1 MRTANNQ
8 LRPPQ
13 FATLRRRIGRPR
25 HETSNAQTQNIS
37 TEWELQPEK
46 ANAPAQRVCPWS
58 GDVYLFA
65 LFPPSCWWRPQL
77 LQQQDSVGGR
87 GEEVFQRTA
96 FSLVHQRPQRWTIWI
111 CFKAMSGFSRFSTRS
126 VLILLRALTADAC
139 PRSLEQVKLPRSEN
153 HRGRS
158 LSRHQF
164 RLGYW
169 RREVRSG
176 VGELDLYPGLNSICD
191 LVLGDAYE

>member
-1 MRTANNQ
+1 MR
-8 LRPPQ
+8 
-13 FATLRRRIGRPR
+13 RRRIYLQNENYSQRKLMRLRNGSLRELETCIFLCYFRR
-25 HETSNAQTQNIS
+25 HVGDAHSCSSNKIV
-37 TEWELQPEK
+37 WEGK
-46 ANAPAQRVCPWS
+46 GKRFFSGQR
-58 GDVYLFA
+58 
-65 LFPPSCWWRPQL
+65 
-77 LQQQDSVGGR
+77 
-87 GEEVFQRTA
+87 

-153 HRGRS
+153 HGGRS